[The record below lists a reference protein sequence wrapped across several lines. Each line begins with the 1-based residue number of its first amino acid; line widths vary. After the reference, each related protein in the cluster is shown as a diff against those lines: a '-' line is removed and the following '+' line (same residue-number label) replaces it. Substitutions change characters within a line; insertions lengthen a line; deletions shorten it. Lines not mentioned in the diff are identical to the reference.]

1 MKRLL
6 IVAFMLVASA
16 YAKVPGQNP
25 VKARVAWAEEKTK
38 VNQAARDYAHL
49 HKQPGAE
56 DNNVHCKAV
65 DKQMDTI
72 LVVRPTTNWTKPS
85 VLRYLNANA
94 TDWRKLGFQKII
106 FIHSNLKTYRAEA
119 FESFKLDDTKPVSQ

>member
-1 MKRLL
+1 
-6 IVAFMLVASA
+6 
-16 YAKVPGQNP
+16 
-25 VKARVAWAEEKTK
+25 
-38 VNQAARDYAHL
+38 
-49 HKQPGAE
+49 
-56 DNNVHCKAV
+56 
-65 DKQMDTI
+65 MDTI